1 MQSARRREE
10 RLFLMTQ
17 PTLESNEHPNEGETR
32 EGGTQR
38 EAAREEDA
46 KARCS
51 LRLLS
56 SGLSNL
62 HGACLLQTH
71 RLTFCHGPRRA
82 LSGRRGAQRRYI
94 HKSERFLPQL
104 FPRPSLFVPGLFL
117 ALLSPRSAPCGGRLS
132 RLQRAWSSTRHGRL
146 RCAVGSAPRHVGG
159 VCRPITRPSRI
170 FAHLGHLSGF

>member
-17 PTLESNEHPNEGETR
+17 PTLSNEHPNEGETR

-71 RLTFCHGPRRA
+71 RLTFATAHGAPF
-82 LSGRRGAQRRYI
+82 LGAAARY
-94 HKSERFLPQL
+94 
-104 FPRPSLFVPGLFL
+104 G
-117 ALLSPRSAPCGGRLS
+117 
-132 RLQRAWSSTRHGRL
+132 
-146 RCAVGSAPRHVGG
+146 AVHP
-159 VCRPITRPSRI
+159 
-170 FAHLGHLSGF
+170 